1 MVQIWNQDAHC
12 AIDCSGSKSGA
23 VEIGSRPRPEIRTQ
37 LNLINR
43 NLQFIT
49 MTGKRLTMTDILVSA
64 RAGITEDLSSD
75 LSSLKIS
82 SGVRCES
89 LGYGSLRQRKSRVPV
104 CSLLCKIGTKYTEG
118 EVQASYWPLKALCCL
133 VIGQVCPVFAE
144 CMQILTLLNVTLLGA
159 RTKML
164 IWGLWPLALA
174 ISSRNLVTKRLMCQN
189 SVTMFAAEAS
199 SGDYNCRVMDTG
211 ERWGLRCEPRPRP
224 RRGFMRRTFN

>member
-12 AIDCSGSKSGA
+12 ATDCSGGKSGA
-23 VEIGSRPRPEIRTQ
+23 EEIGSRPEIRTQ

-82 SGVRCES
+82 SGANPYDLAHWGSERVVFLCAVFCAKSAQNTQKEKCRPLIGHWRPYAALS
-89 LGYGSLRQRKSRVPV
+89 LVKSP
-104 CSLLCKIGTKYTEG
+104 I
-118 EVQASYWPLKALCCL
+118 
-133 VIGQVCPVFAE
+133 FAK
-144 CMQILTLLNVTLLGA
+144 CMQILTLLDVTLLGA

-199 SGDYNCRVMDTG
+199 SGDDNCRVMDTG